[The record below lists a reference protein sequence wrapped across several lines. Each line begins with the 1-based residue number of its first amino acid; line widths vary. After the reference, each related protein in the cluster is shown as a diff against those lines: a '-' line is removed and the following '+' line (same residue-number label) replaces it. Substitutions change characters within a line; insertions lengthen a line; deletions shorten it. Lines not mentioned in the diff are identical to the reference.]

1 MEGTG
6 PDGPRPDA
14 VREGDVAV
22 DEHRGH
28 TDRPRPY
35 RGGSPELRLSHADR
49 DAVAEVLREAYSKG
63 QIDGDEF
70 GQRVDLAMSAKY
82 PSELEPLTAD
92 LGPLPSPGPSGASA
106 PGPQQGEQEHGPAE
120 RVISAVGHA
129 SHYYLPFVVPLLLF
143 AVSDKTSW
151 YVRRQ
156 AMEALNFQLFCVIA
170 GAASALL
177 ITPIALFWALGPV
190 ALAGAPAV
198 LLAALIAVPVA
209 VLLYV
214 VTGWMILPAVAGIA
228 SLMGK
233 NWHYPMFFRL
243 LKDK

>member
-6 PDGPRPDA
+6 PDGSRPDV

-63 QIDGDEF
+63 QIDDDEF
-70 GQRVDLAMSAKY
+70 GQRVDVAMSAKY
-82 PSELEPLTAD
+82 PSELAPLTAD
-92 LGPLPSPGPSGASA
+92 LGPLPSQAQPGVSVPGAQ
-106 PGPQQGEQEHGPAE
+106 GQQEQSEYGPAE

-143 AVSDKTSW
+143 MVSDKTSW

-170 GAASALL
+170 GTASALL

-198 LLAALIAVPVA
+198 LC
-209 VLLYV
+209 
-214 VTGWMILPAVAGIA
+214 
-228 SLMGK
+228 
-233 NWHYPMFFRL
+233 
-243 LKDK
+243 

>member
-1 MEGTG
+1 
-6 PDGPRPDA
+6 PDGSRPDV

-35 RGGSPELRLSHADR
+35 RGGTPEMRLSHADR
-49 DAVAEVLREAYSKG
+49 DEVAEVLREAYSKG
-63 QIDGDEF
+63 QIDDDEF
-70 GQRVDLAMSAKY
+70 GQRVDAAMSAKY
-82 PSELEPLTAD
+82 PSQLEPLTAD
-92 LGPLPSPGPSGASA
+92 LGPLPSQGQPGASV
-106 PGPQQGEQEHGPAE
+106 PGVHGQQAEPEYGPAE

-143 AVSDKTSW
+143 MVSDKTSW

-170 GAASALL
+170 GTASALL

-198 LLAALIAVPVA
+198 LLGALIAVPVA